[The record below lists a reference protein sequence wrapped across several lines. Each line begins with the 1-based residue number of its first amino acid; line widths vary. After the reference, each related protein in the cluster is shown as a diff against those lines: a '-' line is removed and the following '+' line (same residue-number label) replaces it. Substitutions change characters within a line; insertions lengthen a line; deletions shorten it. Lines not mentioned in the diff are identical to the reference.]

1 MEIVEICRVPGFFSS
16 EAIPSQDDH
25 EQTMSMLYELFQ
37 TLVPL
42 ILMSVISIASIYII
56 RKQANF
62 RNQFNVGR
70 TVREIAY
77 ERLVKVTIA
86 TTIFFAINR
95 LSNAIKL
102 VVMYTTYEQTLY
114 HTIDYIGYISNA
126 LIVLSIPFNFLFFS
140 LLSAAFRKT
149 LQKVWKRLRRQN
161 TDE

>member
-1 MEIVEICRVPGFFSS
+1 MPVPGYFSS
-16 EAIPSQDDH
+16 EAIPSQDDY

-86 TTIFFAINR
+86 TTIFFVER
-95 LSNAIKL
+95 LS
-102 VVMYTTYEQTLY
+102 E
-114 HTIDYIGYISNA
+114 IDKY
-126 LIVLSIPFNFLFFS
+126 
-140 LLSAAFRKT
+140 K
-149 LQKVWKRLRRQN
+149 
-161 TDE
+161 

>member
-1 MEIVEICRVPGFFSS
+1 MEIVEICRNPGFFSS

-25 EQTMSMLYELFQ
+25 EHTISMLYEIFDS
-37 TLVPL
+37 LVPL
-42 ILMSVISIASIYII
+42 ILMSVISIASIYLI
-56 RKQANF
+56 RKQANI
-62 RNQFNVGR
+62 RNQLNVGR
-70 TVREIAY
+70 TGSEIAY

-102 VVMYTTYEQTLY
+102 VVMYTRYEQTLY

-140 LLSAAFRKT
+140 LLSVAFRKT